1 MNDQTTSV
9 IYDPAAAK
17 RINSAVKRF
26 LGYYLDPEN
35 SLDYA
40 VLIDGPWGS
49 GKTHLIRGFLDDN
62 EDVKPLYVS
71 LYGLTKIGQIE
82 DEFYRQLHPV
92 LSSKGM
98 KLAGAVA
105 RGLLKTTVKIDL
117 DGDGTADGSV
127 SSSVP
132 QLDLGK
138 IGDPKGRLL
147 VFDDIE
153 RCRIPIG
160 ELLGFIN
167 SYVEHDGLKA
177 VLIAHEER
185 LRELDGESDDAEKYD
200 DIKEKLVG
208 QTLSVEPETGP
219 AFEHFV
225 TLVKNAK
232 VREFLEAKR
241 ETVLAVHAQSGT
253 RNLRLLKHA
262 MWDFEKF
269 ALHFADHHWAKEGV
283 IEKALQAILALSIES
298 RSKQLDERTIELL
311 VSQQIGRLMQKHLGK
326 DPTRADA
333 IEASY
338 SLVDFSDTV
347 IPADLLSA
355 GLLRGDIDP
364 PAIGKALD
372 ESPHYT
378 PPAEQPLW
386 LRAINVYVATDD
398 EADEIVSAVEE
409 AFENMRVSS
418 RGELLHL
425 FGAWLWFTKLGLIE
439 RTPGEV
445 VEDARGYIA
454 RLKGSGQI
462 EEPVKDYTDR
472 DESHFGYRVI
482 EEESAEWK
490 QIASIYRAAAKEVRE
505 ATYPEIAKDILV
517 RLETEPD
524 EVLLDLVVNQVRTAP
539 YHDEPVLTALDPEEF
554 GERVIELPPRLQIQ
568 TLEMLKSRHEMTRP
582 GLESERE
589 WVARLERYLL
599 DRLDALRPLTRA
611 RLAASIAR
619 NLTALGFSS
628 TDPNDEV
635 EDDPAQ
641 PAT

>member
-1 MNDQTTSV
+1 M

-17 RINSAVKRF
+17 RINAAVKRF
-26 LGYYLDPEN
+26 LGYYLDPKN

-49 GKTHLIRGFLDDN
+49 GKTHLIRSFLDDN
-62 EDVKPLYVS
+62 DVVKPLYVS
-71 LYGLTKIGQIE
+71 LYGLTKVSQIE

-117 DGDGTADGSV
+117 DGDGTDDGSV
-127 SSSVP
+127 TSTVP
-132 QLDLGK
+132 KLDLGQ

-185 LRELDGESDDAEKYD
+185 LRELDEGSDDAEKYD
-200 DIKEKLVG
+200 NIKEKLVG

-219 AFEHFV
+219 AFKHFL
-225 TLVKNAK
+225 TLVKNSK
-232 VREFLEAKR
+232 VRKFLEAKR
-241 ETVLAVHAQSGT
+241 ETIFAVHAQSGT

-269 ALHFADHHWAKEGV
+269 ALHFADRHWAKEGV
-283 IEKALQAILALSIES
+283 IEKALQAITALSIES
-298 RSKQLDERTIELL
+298 RSRKLDERTIELL
-311 VSQQIGRLMQKHLGK
+311 VSQQIGRLMQKNLGK

-338 SLVDFSDTV
+338 LLVDFGDTV
-347 IPADLLSA
+347 IPAELLSA
-355 GLLRGDIDP
+355 GLLHGDIDP
-364 PAIGKALD
+364 PAISKALD

-386 LRAINVYVATDD
+386 QRAINVYVATDD
-398 EADEIVSAVEE
+398 EADEIVRAVEQ
-409 AFENMRVSS
+409 AFENMEITS

-425 FGAWLWFTKLGLIE
+425 FGARLWFAKLGLIE
-439 RTPGEV
+439 RTADEV
-445 VEDARGYIA
+445 VEDARDYIA
-454 RLKGSGQI
+454 RLKGSGHL
-462 EEPVKDYTDR
+462 EVPVKDYRDR

-490 QIASIYRAAAKEVRE
+490 QIASIYNLAAKEVRE
-505 ATYPEIAKDILV
+505 ATYPEIAKEILG

-524 EVLLDLVVNQVRTAP
+524 EVLLDLVVNQVRSAP
-539 YHDEPVLTALDPEEF
+539 YHDEPVLAVIDPKVF
-554 GERVIELPPRLQIQ
+554 AERVIELAPHLQMGA
-568 TLEMLKSRHEMTRP
+568 LEMLKSRHEMNPP
-582 GLESERE
+582 GLAKELSWVSEVE
-589 WVARLERYLL
+589 MALDARLEDLH
-599 DRLDALRPLTRA
+599 ALTQA
-611 RLAASIAR
+611 RLKGAIAR
-619 NLTALGFSS
+619 NLEPLR
-628 TDPNDEV
+628 EV
-635 EDDPAQ
+635 SDDFGEVSAVESVEELNVV
-641 PAT
+641 

>member
-1 MNDQTTSV
+1 MNEPTTSL
-9 IYDPAAAK
+9 IYHLAAAK
-17 RINSAVKRF
+17 RINAAVKRF

-40 VLIDGPWGS
+40 VMIDGPWGS
-49 GKTHLIRGFLDDN
+49 GKTHLIRSFLDGN
-62 EDVKPLYVS
+62 KDVKPLYVS
-71 LYGLTKIGQIE
+71 LYGLTKVSQIE

-92 LSSKGM
+92 FSSKGM

-127 SSSVP
+127 ESSVP

-153 RCRIPIG
+153 RCRIPIS

-185 LRELDGESDDAEKYD
+185 LRELDEKSDDAEKYD
-200 DIKEKLVG
+200 GIKEKLVG
-208 QTLSVEPETGP
+208 QTLSVEPEIGP
-219 AFEHFV
+219 AFKHFL
-225 TLVKNAK
+225 TLIKNPE
-232 VREFLEAKR
+232 VREFLDGKR
-241 ETVLAVHAQSGT
+241 ETIFAVHAQSRT

-269 ALHFADHHWAKEGV
+269 ALHFFDRHWAKEVV
-283 IEKALQAILALSIES
+283 IEKALQAIVALSIES
-298 RSKQLDERTIELL
+298 RSNQLDERTIEML

-326 DPTRADA
+326 DPTRADT

-347 IPADLLSA
+347 IPAELLSA

-364 PAIGKALD
+364 SAIGKALD
-372 ESPHYT
+372 ANPHYT

-398 EADEIVSAVEE
+398 EADEIVGAVER
-409 AFENMRVSS
+409 AFENMEVTS

-425 FGAWLWFTKLGLIE
+425 FGARLWFAKLGLIE
-439 RTPGEV
+439 RAADEV
-445 VEDARGYIA
+445 VEDAQDYIA
-454 RLKGSGQI
+454 RLKVSGQI
-462 EEPVKDYTDR
+462 EEPMKDYTDG

-490 QIASIYRAAAKEVRE
+490 QIASIYGAAAKEVRE
-505 ATYPEIAKDILV
+505 ATYPEIGKDILV

-524 EVLLDLVVNQVRTAP
+524 EVLLDLVLNQVRLAP
-539 YHDEPVLTALDPEEF
+539 YHDEPVLAVIDPKVF
-554 GERVIELPPRLQIQ
+554 AERVIELAPRLQMGA
-568 TLEMLKSRHEMTRP
+568 LEMLKSRHEMNPP
-582 GLESERE
+582 GLAKERF
-589 WVARLERYLL
+589 WVAEVELALLARLEDLH
-599 DRLDALRPLTRA
+599 ALTQA
-611 RLAASIAR
+611 RLKGSIAR
-619 NLTALGFSS
+619 NLKTLREASDDLG
-628 TDPNDEV
+628 EV
-635 EDDPAQ
+635 SDVESIE
-641 PAT
+641 

>member
-1 MNDQTTSV
+1 MNDQTTSA

-17 RINSAVKRF
+17 RVNSAVKRF

-49 GKTHLIRGFLDDN
+49 GKTHLIRGFLDDH
-62 EDVKPLYVS
+62 EDVRPLYVS
-71 LYGLTKIGQIE
+71 LYGLTNVSQIE

-105 RGLLKTTVKIDL
+105 RGFLKTTVKIDL
-117 DGDGTADGSV
+117 NGDGTADGSV

-132 QLDLGK
+132 QLELGK

-185 LRELDGESDDAEKYD
+185 LRELDKKSDDAENYD
-200 DIKEKLVG
+200 EIKEKLVG
-208 QTLSVEPETGP
+208 QTLSVQPEIAP
-219 AFEHFV
+219 AFKHFL
-225 TLVKNAK
+225 TLIKNSK

-241 ETVLAVHAQSGT
+241 ETIFAVHAQSGT

-298 RSKQLDERTIELL
+298 RSKQLDETTIELL
-311 VSQQIGRLMQKHLGK
+311 ASQQIGRLMQKHLGK

-364 PAIGKALD
+364 PAICKALD

-398 EADEIVSAVEE
+398 EADEIVGAVEQ
-409 AFENMRVSS
+409 AFANMEVTT

-425 FGAWLWFTKLGLIE
+425 FGARLWFAKLGLIE
-439 RTPGEV
+439 RTADKV
-445 VEDARGYIA
+445 VEDARDYIE

-462 EEPVKDYTDR
+462 EEPVKDYSDR

-482 EEESAEWK
+482 EEESVEWK
-490 QIASIYRAAAKEVRE
+490 QIASIYRSVAKEVRE
-505 ATYPEIAKDILV
+505 ATFPEIAKDILV

-524 EVLLDLVVNQVRTAP
+524 ELLLDLVVNQVRLAP
-539 YHDEPVLTALDPEEF
+539 YHDEPVLAVIDPKVF
-554 GERVIELPPRLQIQ
+554 AERVIELAPRLQMGA
-568 TLEMLKSRHEMTRP
+568 LEMLKSRHEMNPP
-582 GLESERE
+582 GLAKERSWVAE
-589 WVARLERYLL
+589 VEMALVARLKDLH
-599 DRLDALRPLTRA
+599 ALTQA
-611 RLAASIAR
+611 RLKGSIAR
-619 NLTALGFSS
+619 NLKPLRETSDDFG
-628 TDPNDEV
+628 EV
-635 EDDPAQ
+635 SAVESIE
-641 PAT
+641 

>member
-1 MNDQTTSV
+1 
-9 IYDPAAAK
+9 
-17 RINSAVKRF
+17 
-26 LGYYLDPEN
+26 
-35 SLDYA
+35 
-40 VLIDGPWGS
+40 
-49 GKTHLIRGFLDDN
+49 
-62 EDVKPLYVS
+62 
-71 LYGLTKIGQIE
+71 
-82 DEFYRQLHPV
+82 
-92 LSSKGM
+92 
-98 KLAGAVA
+98 
-105 RGLLKTTVKIDL
+105 
-117 DGDGTADGSV
+117 
-127 SSSVP
+127 
-132 QLDLGK
+132 
-138 IGDPKGRLL
+138 
-147 VFDDIE
+147 
-153 RCRIPIG
+153 
-160 ELLGFIN
+160 
-167 SYVEHDGLKA
+167 
-177 VLIAHEER
+177 
-185 LRELDGESDDAEKYD
+185 
-200 DIKEKLVG
+200 
-208 QTLSVEPETGP
+208 
-219 AFEHFV
+219 
-225 TLVKNAK
+225 
-232 VREFLEAKR
+232 
-241 ETVLAVHAQSGT
+241 
-253 RNLRLLKHA
+253 
-262 MWDFEKF
+262 FEKF
-269 ALHFADHHWAKEGV
+269 ALHFADHHWAKDGV

-326 DPTRADA
+326 GPTRADA

-347 IPADLLSA
+347 IPAELLSA

-372 ESPHYT
+372 KSPHYT
-378 PPAEQPLW
+378 PPAKQPLW

-425 FGAWLWFTKLGLIE
+425 FGARLWFTKLGLID
-439 RTPGEV
+439 RTPSEV
-445 VEDARGYIA
+445 VEDARDYIA
-454 RLKGSGQI
+454 RLKDSGQI

-524 EVLLDLVVNQVRTAP
+524 EVLLDLVLNQVRSAP

-554 GERVIELPPRLQIQ
+554 GERIIELPPRLQIQ

-589 WVARLERYLL
+589 WVASLERYLL

-628 TDPNDEV
+628 TDPSDEG
-635 EDDPAQ
+635 EDDQAQ